1 MCELVTVSLI
11 LCGCR
16 LFFSSDVKSIT
27 TSQLELKKQTKKK
40 KRKICLELGSVS
52 NARTSCPKQKEQ
64 KG

>member
-1 MCELVTVSLI
+1 MFELVTVFLI

-40 KRKICLELGSVS
+40 KSVLSLDPYQTPAHPVQNRKNRKGS
-52 NARTSCPKQKEQ
+52 
-64 KG
+64 